1 MLLHLTGSVKN
12 SQILFDLPD
21 INFTIKQYVAV
32 KQILIE
38 WDGDVDSIYGHV
50 CSSLIDSSVNN
61 PTQCLTLFSQTSRS
75 SHILFTPPSGL
86 WYQIQLWSLRQA
98 IFKIETSE
106 KHKINKI
113 KLILEIRDG
122 LQ

>member
-1 MLLHLTGSVKN
+1 MLLHLIGSVKN

-38 WDGDVDSIYGHV
+38 WDDDVDNIYGSV

-61 PTQCLTLFSQTSRS
+61 PAQCLAMFSQTSKS
-75 SHILFTPPSGL
+75 SHMLYTPPSGL

-106 KHKINKI
+106 KPKINKI
-113 KLILEIRDG
+113 KLIFEIRDG